1 MPTSPFERTCLQDQV
16 ILITGGCGALGR
28 VIVESLRSHGARLV
42 VNDILS
48 DEDAEALLPR
58 AANLLYLQ
66 ADVTQEEQVTELFD
80 RSATRF
86 GTFTTVLCHA
96 GASFSAPFPD
106 YPLEEWKRLLDL
118 NLTSAFLVSREAV
131 RRMKEWSCRDQ
142 PGRILFTSSWV
153 ENVPWPEISAYNA
166 SKAGLRMLM
175 RSVAREA
182 AGHHILCNGISPGIV
197 AAGMA
202 LKQWGSDPSY
212 RARARRAIPLGYLQS
227 PESVAQAF
235 VFLCSEASRY
245 MTGATLLVDGGCSL
259 YPMDPTNEV

>member
-1 MPTSPFERTCLQDQV
+1 MPTSPFQRTCLEDQV
-16 ILITGGCGALGR
+16 ILITGGCGALGQ

-48 DEDAEALLPR
+48 DEVAEALLPR
-58 AANLLYLQ
+58 DGSLLYVQ
-66 ADVTQEEQVTELFD
+66 ADVTREEPVAGLFD
-80 RSATRF
+80 RSAARF
-86 GTFTTVLCHA
+86 GTVTTVLCHA
-96 GASFSAPFPD
+96 GASFSAPFSD
-106 YPLEEWKRLLDL
+106 YPLEEWKRLLDS
-118 NLTSAFLVSREAV
+118 NLTSAFLVAREAV

-153 ENVPWPEISAYNA
+153 ESVPWPGISAYNV

-182 AGHHILCNGISPGIV
+182 AGHHILCNGIAPGIV

-202 LKQWGSDPSY
+202 LKQWETEPAY

-227 PESVAQAF
+227 PDSVAQAF
-235 VFLCSEASRY
+235 VFLCSEASKY